1 MCRALSR
8 AHDVHVLHHRRDRGV
23 VLQPRHVVAHFL
35 DRLVK
40 LAQHGGIG
48 RARAPGLEHARP
60 EPVEKSPNAGDAL
73 VLKIA
78 ALLIWSDEHEVRA
91 KRVRAP
97 PFDILV
103 RNHHVAAALRHL
115 RPVTND
121 RAVRAELRERLLELD
136 VSGVV

>member
-1 MCRALSR
+1 VLVPA
-8 AHDVHVLHHRRDRGV
+8 DVV
-23 VLQPRHVVAHFL
+23 VLFPV
-35 DRLVK
+35 RLVRR
-40 LAQHGGIG
+40 APHGGVR

-60 EPVEKSPNAGDAL
+60 ESVEKSPNAGDAL

-78 ALLIWSDEHEVRA
+78 ALLIWSEEHEVGA

-97 PFDILV
+97 PFDVLV